1 MIDQILFG
9 SSACGLFVYM
19 MTKIRCLLTSCD
31 SPVIVIDSNSNELT
45 TINHKDTDVLIISKN
60 KNEYV
65 CFYYLKYGI
74 MIPIIKPI
82 KVKEFKT
89 KQSKYDI
96 VGQLPIRS
104 ILLAPSGGGKTILLQ
119 NMILDISRLF

>member
-1 MIDQILFG
+1 
-9 SSACGLFVYM
+9 
-19 MTKIRCLLTSCD
+19 
-31 SPVIVIDSNSNELT
+31 
-45 TINHKDTDVLIISKN
+45 
-60 KNEYV
+60 
-65 CFYYLKYGI
+65 

-119 NMILDISRLF
+119 NMILDIYSRLSVTDIHIFAEY

>member
-65 CFYYLKYGI
+65 CF
-74 MIPIIKPI
+74 
-82 KVKEFKT
+82 
-89 KQSKYDI
+89 
-96 VGQLPIRS
+96 
-104 ILLAPSGGGKTILLQ
+104 
-119 NMILDISRLF
+119 